1 MKEDNIDN
9 LRQMDVNLSE
19 AISQEEMQRPQL
31 PTNLNERLLQ
41 RMAEEKE
48 EPKRKRILWP
58 WVAAACVA
66 AVLVI
71 FLTPPKN
78 REGATGQSQMAETV
92 KDTVHGNA
100 ASQQDP
106 IMEEKLQQLLAED
119 IQQPANQ
126 QPVSHQPKA
135 KKPAV
140 AHEEQM
146 TEPVDKLTAEQSTE
160 EVIKETPTQQTLAA
174 AEEPQVKEEPRMLTE
189 RDIPITRPENLRY
202 TKEEIALMKR
212 QANEAYLKW
221 VELELE
227 ISKYNL
233 EQTAEK

>member
-9 LRQMDVNLSE
+9 LRQMDANLRE
-19 AISQEEMQRPQL
+19 AIRLEETERPQL
-31 PTNLNERLLQ
+31 PDDLNARLLQ
-41 RMAEEKE
+41 RVAEEAD

-66 AVLVI
+66 AVLVV
-71 FLTPPKN
+71 FLTPPKSGEDMVED
-78 REGATGQSQMAETV
+78 RRIAEAVQDTTHGKAADQQQSIVEELP
-92 KDTVHGNA
+92 
-100 ASQQDP
+100 SQP
-106 IMEEKLQQLLAED
+106 LLAED
-119 IQQPANQ
+119 IQQPAIQ
-126 QPVSHQPKA
+126 KPKT
-135 KKPAV
+135 KRQERV
-140 AHEEQM
+140 HEEQTM
-146 TEPVDKLTAEQSTE
+146 ETVDEQTATLAIEEQTN
-160 EVIKETPTQQTLAA
+160 EVPATSQTLAA
-174 AEEPQVKEEPRMLTE
+174 VEEPQPKEEPRMLTE

-233 EQTAEK
+233 EQTAAK

>member
-9 LRQMDVNLSE
+9 LRQMDVNLRE
-19 AISQEEMQRPQL
+19 AIRQEEMQRPQL
-31 PTNLNERLLQ
+31 PTDLNERLLQ
-41 RMAEEKE
+41 RMAEETE

-66 AVLVI
+66 AVLVV
-71 FLTPPKN
+71 FLTPPK
-78 REGATGQSQMAETV
+78 REGDTSGGTQIAEVVQDTANGKAADQQESIVEELPSQPLM
-92 KDTVHGNA
+92 
-100 ASQQDP
+100 
-106 IMEEKLQQLLAED
+106 AED
-119 IQQPANQ
+119 IQQPAIQ
-126 QPVSHQPKA
+126 KTKTKRHEP
-135 KKPAV
+135 
-140 AHEEQM
+140 AHEEQAM
-146 TEPVDKLTAEQSTE
+146 ETVDEQTATLALEELTN
-160 EVIKETPTQQTLAA
+160 EVPTTTQTLAA
-174 AEEPQVKEEPRMLTE
+174 VEEPQAKEQPRMLTE

-202 TKEEIALMKR
+202 TREEIALMKR